1 MILSDSRGAGG
12 FSWVY
17 APARGA
23 AILEACGDADLVLS
37 RDDPKPFWQLLIG
50 AAFVMSLGE

>member
-1 MILSDSRGAGG
+1 MTHGGGGG

-17 APARGA
+17 APTRGA

-37 RDDPKPFWQLLIG
+37 RDDSKPFWQLLVG